1 MYCLLDAEGAVVER
15 GSVETTVPALQALGR
30 RLLLD
35 GEILAGQ
42 EVGTMCHFV
51 HDIFTAMGIRILS
64 FNAQQLRMIAASRKK
79 TDKRDSYWIAKAL
92 QTGMTPTPVHVP
104 NAEVRRTRSL
114 LAQRIAVAAERK
126 RWWLRARCHLR
137 AAGVPVAKGATK
149 IARMLDGALAMP
161 DGLPASV
168 VDALDLCA
176 RQQSQLGVELS
187 HIDELLEHECK
198 SIDAIRRLM
207 TIPAVGP
214 RVAQTIYAAVGD
226 VSRFSSARLLCA
238 YAGLVPS
245 VHQSG
250 STLRVG
256 GITKAGSGPLRSVLV
271 QAGHVLLWKCN
282 SDEARPLREL
292 AARVQRVR
300 VRRKIAVVAA
310 ARHILRIAFYVLRD
324 GTIYD
329 PTRLRVPPPKE
340 VAA

>member
-1 MYCLLDAEGAVVER
+1 M
-15 GSVETTVPALQALGR
+15 LG
-30 RLLLD
+30 
-35 GEILAGQ
+35 
-42 EVGTMCHFV
+42 
-51 HDIFTAMGIRILS
+51 
-64 FNAQQLRMIAASRKK
+64 
-79 TDKRDSYWIAKAL
+79 
-92 QTGMTPTPVHVP
+92 
-104 NAEVRRTRSL
+104 
-114 LAQRIAVAAERK
+114 
-126 RWWLRARCHLR
+126 
-137 AAGVPVAKGATK
+137 
-149 IARMLDGALAMP
+149 GALAMP

-176 RQQSQLGVELS
+176 RQQGQLGLELS
-187 HIDELLEHECK
+187 HIDEMLEHECK

-214 RVAQTIYAAVGD
+214 RVAQAIYAAVGD
-226 VSRFSSARLLCA
+226 ISRFSSARLLCA

-250 STLRVG
+250 SSLRVG
-256 GITKAGSGPLRSVLV
+256 AITKAGSGPLRSVLV

-324 GTIYD
+324 GTVYD
-329 PTRLRVPPPKE
+329 PTRLRVPAPKE